1 MRRLSSLQRQ
11 VQDWQ
16 ALADEVQTLDELAE
30 LAAAEDD
37 AATRAEVHSEAVRL
51 DRQLTAAEFDLA
63 MAGPYD
69 GHDAL
74 VTISAGAGGVDAQ
87 DWAAMLLRMYLR
99 WCEGRRWK
107 TEVVDVTE
115 GEEAGIKSATVQV
128 RGDSAYGY
136 LKGEKG
142 AHRLVR
148 LSPFDSAHRRHTAFA
163 NVEVVPVVDDSLE
176 VTINDDDVRMDVYR
190 SSGAGGQNVQKNST
204 AVRLTHLPTGIVV
217 TCQNERSQLQNKE
230 TAMAILR
237 GRLLE
242 RLLKEREEEA
252 ARIRGEYRSADF
264 GNGIRSYVLAPYT
277 MVNDKRTG
285 WESSNVEAVL
295 NGDLDGLVEAYLQ
308 WQLDQTPVGT
318 P

>member
-1 MRRLSSLQRQ
+1 
-11 VQDWQ
+11 
-16 ALADEVQTLDELAE
+16 
-30 LAAAEDD
+30 
-37 AATRAEVHSEAVRL
+37 
-51 DRQLTAAEFDLA
+51 
-63 MAGPYD
+63 
-69 GHDAL
+69 
-74 VTISAGAGGVDAQ
+74 
-87 DWAAMLLRMYLR
+87 MYLR
-99 WCEGRRWK
+99 WFERRRWK
-107 TEVVDVTE
+107 AEVVDLTE

-128 RGDSAYGY
+128 RGDTAYGY

-163 NVEVVPVVDDSLE
+163 NVEVLPVVEDAVE
-176 VTINDDDVRMDVYR
+176 VTISEDDIRMDVYR

-242 RLLKEREEEA
+242 RLLKQREEEE

-277 MVNDKRTG
+277 MVNDKRSG
-285 WESSNVEAVL
+285 WESSGVEAVL
-295 NGDLDGLVEAYLQ
+295 NGELDPLVEAYLQ
-308 WQLDQTPVGT
+308 WQLDGQASVTVRQDA
-318 P
+318 

>member
-1 MRRLSSLQRQ
+1 MSLFCCRRCASGSIAQGGDFDLPAKLAAIAELEAQAVAPGFWDDPKAAQPIMRRLSALQRQ

-37 AATRAEVHSEAVRL
+37 AATRAEVHVEAVRL

-99 WCEGRRWK
+99 WCESRRWK

-237 GRLLE
+237 GR
-242 RLLKEREEEA
+242 
-252 ARIRGEYRSADF
+252 
-264 GNGIRSYVLAPYT
+264 
-277 MVNDKRTG
+277 
-285 WESSNVEAVL
+285 
-295 NGDLDGLVEAYLQ
+295 
-308 WQLDQTPVGT
+308 
-318 P
+318 